1 MPTAYDVPGQIL
13 VERLAKKLF
22 EDYKDYI
29 KPPKWAF
36 FVKTGPH
43 KERAPD
49 DPADKD
55 YKGSP
60 GWWYYRAAS
69 ILRQVYLYG
78 PIGVSRL
85 RTRYG
90 GIRKRGY
97 EPGRFVKGYAKIIRT
112 ILQQLED
119 AKLIKKD
126 EANNKRGRVITD
138 LGRSVVDKIASEIY
152 KEIQEKQGS
161 SVVSYISQLT
171 K

>member
-13 VERLAKKLF
+13 VERLARKLF
-22 EDYKDYI
+22 EEYNNHV

-43 KERAPD
+43 KERPPD
-49 DPADKD
+49 DPADKA
-55 YKGSP
+55 YNGSP

-69 ILRQVYLYG
+69 ILRQVYLNG

-97 EPGRFVKGYAKIIRT
+97 EPGRFQKGYAKIIRT
-112 ILQQLED
+112 ILQQLEE
-119 AKLIKKD
+119 AGLVKKVED
-126 EANNKRGRVITD
+126 GKRKGRVVTEK
-138 LGRSVVDKIASEIY
+138 GRSLIDKVATEIY
-152 KEIQEKQGS
+152 KELRKERESAVQ
-161 SVVSYISQLT
+161 YASQLI